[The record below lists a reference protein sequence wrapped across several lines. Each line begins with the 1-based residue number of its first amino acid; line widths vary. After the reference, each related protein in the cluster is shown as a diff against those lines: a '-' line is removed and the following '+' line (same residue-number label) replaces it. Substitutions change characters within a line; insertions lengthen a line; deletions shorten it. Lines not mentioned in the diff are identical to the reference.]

1 MGGYAPIE
9 IFMNHKASEPLDVIL
24 PTGDDETWER
34 VDFDKVPG
42 KLAMVKAHME
52 KISEALEDAYTTVR
66 TCSEQIQLKNQKRAA
81 QHAVGFHGDIGDY
94 MLVATYNTSAE
105 RKLVGIW
112 RGPYQL
118 VAHYNKKVE
127 VLRTIVDKKKEF
139 HMHHR
144 RLKRYRV
151 MYCE

>member
-1 MGGYAPIE
+1 MKKNKLFKIKWTHLKIEFFHRKIE
-9 IFMNHKASEPLDVIL
+9 IV
-24 PTGDDETWER
+24 G
-34 VDFDKVPG
+34 
-42 KLAMVKAHME
+42 E
-52 KISEALEDAYTTVR
+52 KNNIIIIIPHTEDAYTTVR

-81 QHAVGFHGDIGDY
+81 QHAIGFHGDIGDY

-118 VAHYNKKVE
+118 VAHFNKKVE
-127 VLRTIVDKKKEF
+127 VLRTIVGKKKDF

-144 RLKRYRV
+144 RLKRYRPADSV
-151 MYCE
+151 LLDQ